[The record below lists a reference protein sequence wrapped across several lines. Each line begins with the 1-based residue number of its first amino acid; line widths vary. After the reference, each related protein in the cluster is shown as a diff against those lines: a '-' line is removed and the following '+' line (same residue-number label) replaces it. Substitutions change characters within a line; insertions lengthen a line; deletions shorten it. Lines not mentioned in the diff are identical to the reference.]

1 MAGILDFITSKD
13 PDSVER
19 RLRLAQG
26 LSGMST
32 NPNVGLQNSIQ
43 GRLEGIQAKRA
54 SDTALG
60 VAGKQANATAAYLR
74 KSGRGDLATAVEDKA
89 ITASQ
94 ALAMFKPKDPSA
106 AIQSYQFYADQFA
119 KSNPNDKPKSF
130 EQYQTDLKAAGVTPA
145 ASAGET
151 SWQQAAGKAQ
161 VGIFENNMAK
171 GEMARKTIYNT
182 SVLGQLGNAMDSGVV
197 PVTLRKFIGEGM
209 SGPIDA
215 YNAMLTSTAL
225 SLKGKGTG
233 PMTDKDFDN
242 LLSTAGA
249 ISANPEARKIVQQ
262 ALTDNARIS
271 LQIADISSRAISE
284 DLNRL
289 EATRQI
295 NELMQS
301 SPLTEEMKARLN
313 MLGSATGIGG
323 SSGGK
328 TIDQMNSELAAL
340 KAEKAKLI
348 PRQGLDDEQ
357 IRRD

>member
-1 MAGILDFITSKD
+1 MAFFGNNELDSKKREGLLGMA
-13 PDSVER
+13 SI
-19 RLRLAQG
+19 

-32 NPNVGLQNSIQ
+32 NPNVALQNMASQ
-43 GRLEGIQAKRA
+43 GIEGIQAKRK
-54 SDTALG
+54 SDTALAL
-60 VAGKQANATAAYLR
+60 AGKQANATAAYLR

-106 AIQSYQFYADQFA
+106 AIQSYQFYSDQFA
-119 KSNPNDKPKSF
+119 KSNPNDTPKSF

-197 PVTLRKFIGEGM
+197 PVALRKFIGEGM

-301 SPLTEEMKARLN
+301 SPLTEEMKARLD
-313 MLGSATGIGG
+313 MLGSATGSGG
-323 SSGGK
+323 SGGGK
-328 TIDQMNSELAAL
+328 TIKQINAELVAL
-340 KAEKAKLI
+340 QKQRDALAK
-348 PRQGLDDEQ
+348 
-357 IRRD
+357 